1 MVGIDGALPDFD
13 VLWNYDDPAATE
25 LHFRGLLVQ
34 AERSGNTD
42 YYTQLLTQLAR
53 AQGLQRHFAAAHATL
68 DQAET
73 LLSATPTVAKL
84 RYLLERGRVF
94 NSAGMPDRARP
105 LFDTAWQLAQTLG
118 DDGYAVDAA
127 HMLGIVAPPAEKL
140 AWEQQALALAERS
153 AQPRARK
160 WRASLYNNMG
170 WSYHELGQHAQALT
184 LFEQALAARLEA
196 GDAQNVHV
204 ARWCVARELRAL
216 GRYAAALA
224 VQQQLAEALAQRGAH
239 DGYVEE
245 ELGETLL
252 ALGREPEAQP
262 YFARAYQ
269 VLAQDAWLA
278 EHEPERLARLQRLG
292 M

>member
-1 MVGIDGALPDFD
+1 MVGIEGALPDFD
-13 VLWNYDDPAATE
+13 ALWDYDDPAATE

-34 AERSGNTD
+34 AERSGNTG
-42 YYTQLLTQLAR
+42 YYAQLLTQLAR
-53 AQGLQRHFAAAHATL
+53 AQGLQRRFAEAHVTL
-68 DQAET
+68 DQAAA
-73 LLSATPTVAKL
+73 LLSSLPTVAQL

-94 NSAGMPDRARP
+94 NSAGMPDTARP
-105 LFDTAWQLAQTLG
+105 LFDAAWRLAQTLG
-118 DDGYAVDAA
+118 DDSYAVDAA
-127 HMLGIVAPPAEKL
+127 HMLAIVAPPAEKL

-170 WSYHELGQHAQALT
+170 WSYHEQGQHAQALT
-184 LFEQALAARLEA
+184 LFEQALAARVEA
-196 GDAQNVHV
+196 GNAHDIHV

-216 GRYAAALA
+216 GRYADALA
-224 VQQQLAEALAQRGAH
+224 VQQQLADALAQRGAH

-245 ELGETLL
+245 ELGENLL
-252 ALGREPEAQP
+252 ALGREAEAQP

-269 VLAQDAWLA
+269 ALAQDAWLVD
-278 EHEPERLARLQRLG
+278 HEPERLARLQHLA